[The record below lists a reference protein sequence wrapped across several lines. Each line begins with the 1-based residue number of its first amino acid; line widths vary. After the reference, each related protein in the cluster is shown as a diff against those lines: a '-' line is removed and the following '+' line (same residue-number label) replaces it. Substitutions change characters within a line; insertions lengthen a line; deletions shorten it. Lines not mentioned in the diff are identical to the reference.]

1 MNNVASRLQNVLLW
15 IGTFM
20 LLFTVWEMSVSPLLT
35 ALEWLSVNPAWIPP
49 VSLYLA
55 CVIVKSYVVFQS
67 VPLMTKAMVRYAGL
81 KPDARRDSAS
91 MILACVMWSA
101 LILVFVIPALIEE
114 RSRFWRCRP
123 RREIVEATRQDTWAM
138 RYLKRMGKRELT
150 REF

>member
-1 MNNVASRLQNVLLW
+1 MNNVATRLQNVLLW
-15 IGTFM
+15 FGTCM
-20 LLFTVWEMSVSPLLT
+20 LLFNVWELSLSPLLT
-35 ALEWLSVNPAWIPP
+35 ALEWLSVNPTWIPP

-67 VPLMTKAMVRYAGL
+67 VPLMTKAMVRHAGL
-81 KPDARRDSAS
+81 KPDAKRDSAS
-91 MILACVMWSA
+91 VILACVVWSV

-123 RREIVEATRQDTWAM
+123 RREIVRAARQDTWAM
-138 RYLKRMGKRELT
+138 RHLKRIGKRELT